1 MQDNQELVREIQR
14 TGTQTTT
21 GIAKVQGE
29 LVRKSL
35 HLLVAIVPVLAS
47 VNLSATLTLLAMGT
61 LFYAFAES
69 SRRQGNPIFVVSDLT
84 LIRARDRDKT
94 GFVLGPVTLGLG
106 AMVSLLLYP
115 RTCGLHRHL
124 RVGLRRRIR
133 RPGRQGCRRAPNTSP
148 SRKNL
153 LGKPGVL
160 CSGVPDGVSRESSAC
175 GVPHHRRRG
184 NGARRHPDRELRQ
197 HHHSLRCRDD
207 SHEAARPVG
216 QARGGR
222 AEPA

>member
-84 LIRARDRDKT
+84 LIASRDRDKT

-115 RTCGLHRHL
+115 GPAASIAIYALAFGDGFAALVGRVVGGPRIPLL
-124 RVGLRRRIR
+124 RGKTFSGSLACFAAVFLMAFHVSR
-133 RPGRQGCRRAPNTSP
+133 RPVESLIIGAVAMVLEGIPTGNFDNIIIPFGVGMIAT
-148 SRKNL
+148 KL
-153 LGKPGVL
+153 L
-160 CSGVPDGVSRESSAC
+160 VP
-175 GVPHHRRRG
+175 
-184 NGARRHPDRELRQ
+184 
-197 HHHSLRCRDD
+197 
-207 SHEAARPVG
+207 
-216 QARGGR
+216 
-222 AEPA
+222 